1 MYVLFLLKT
10 DLTACKSRYNNFSIR
25 NNNISYAPVARNP
38 EEDLMEYKVKSG
50 SPEKQR
56 SDCLVLAVF
65 ENRVLSHAASCIDK
79 ATGHAI
85 SSLLKRGDISGEC
98 GKMLMLPQTQGIPA
112 QRVLLVACGK
122 KSEFSVKKLRKVTA
136 RVISRLQQN
145 NITEASLFLPELAI
159 DEIDIGTRIEQIII
173 QAGHCCYQ
181 SDSLKTNKKTNESQL
196 RAITLFVPE
205 RSDLTSARQALQDG
219 QAIAAGVN
227 MARHL
232 GDLPGNI
239 CTPSYLAEQAAE
251 IATEFGMKIKVLN
264 EKSMEK
270 LSMGALLSVSRGSRQ
285 EARLIVLEH
294 RGGSSKQAPIVLV
307 GKGLT
312 FDAGGISLKPSR
324 AMDEMK
330 YDMCGGASV
339 LGTMRAIAEMN
350 LPLNVV
356 AVVPSSENLP
366 DGDANKPGDI
376 VTSMSGQTI
385 EILNTDA
392 EGRLILCDALT
403 YAERFKPST
412 VIDIATLTGACVVA
426 LGAHASGVF
435 SIDESLI
442 NELVDAGNASQDRVW
457 PMPLWDEYDQQLKS
471 NFADMAN
478 IGGPKAGA
486 VTAACF
492 LARYTDKYNWAHL
505 DIAGTAWLSGSKKGA
520 TGRPVRLL
528 CEFLRSRVSTS

>member
-1 MYVLFLLKT
+1 M
-10 DLTACKSRYNNFSIR
+10 
-25 NNNISYAPVARNP
+25 
-38 EEDLMEYKVKSG
+38 MEYKVKSG

-56 SDCLVLAVF
+56 SACLVVAVYKDQ
-65 ENRVLSHAASCIDK
+65 VLSPAASRINK
-79 ATGHAI
+79 ATGQMI
-85 SSLLKRGDISGEC
+85 SALLKRGDISGEC
-98 GKMLMLPQTQGIPA
+98 GKMLLLPQVPGIPA
-112 QRVLLVACGK
+112 ERVLLVGCGK
-122 KSEFSVKKLRKVTA
+122 AAEFSIKNILKVTDG
-136 RVISRLQQN
+136 VIRKLQQN
-145 NITEASLFLPELAI
+145 KITEASLFLPELTI
-159 DEIDIGTRIEQIII
+159 ENSDISARIEQIVI
-173 QAGHCCYQ
+173 QAGHSSYQ
-181 SDSLKTNKKTNESQL
+181 SDSLKTDKKENKSQL
-196 RAITLFVPE
+196 QKITLFVPE
-205 RSDLTSARQALQDG
+205 RSDLATGRQALLNG
-219 QAIAAGVN
+219 QAIAAGVK
-227 MARHL
+227 MARQL

-239 CTPSYLAEQAAE
+239 CTPTYLAEQAAE
-251 IATEFGMKIKVLN
+251 IATAFGMKIKVLN
-264 EKSMEK
+264 EKAMEK

-285 EARLIVLEH
+285 EARLIILEH
-294 RGGSSKQAPIVLV
+294 RGGSSKKAPVVLV

-312 FDAGGISLKPSR
+312 FDAGGISLKSSPG
-324 AMDEMK
+324 MDEMK

-339 LGTMRAIAEMN
+339 LGTMLAIAEMN

-356 AVVPSSENLP
+356 AIVPSSENLP

-435 SIDESLI
+435 SHDETLTE
-442 NELVDAGNASQDRVW
+442 ELVDAGNTSQDRVW
-457 PMPLWDEYDQQLKS
+457 PLPLWDEYDHQLKS

-478 IGGPKAGA
+478 IGGSKAGA

-492 LARYTDKYNWAHL
+492 LARYTENYNWAHL

-520 TGRPVRLL
+520 TGRPVKLL
-528 CEFLRSRVSTS
+528 CEFLRMRAATE

>member
-1 MYVLFLLKT
+1 M
-10 DLTACKSRYNNFSIR
+10 
-25 NNNISYAPVARNP
+25 
-38 EEDLMEYKVKSG
+38 MEYKVKSG

-56 SDCLVLAVF
+56 SACLVVAVF
-65 ENRVLSHAASCIDK
+65 KDQLLSPAASSIND
-79 ATGHAI
+79 ATGKMI

-98 GKMLMLPQTQGIPA
+98 GNMLMLPQVPGIPA
-112 QRVLLVACGK
+112 ERVMLVGCGRAA
-122 KSEFSVKKLRKVTA
+122 EFSIKKLLKVTA
-136 RVISRLQQN
+136 GVIRKLQQN
-145 NITEASLFLPELAI
+145 KITEASLFLPELTI
-159 DEIDIGTRIEQIII
+159 DDFDLGARIEQIII
-173 QAGHCCYQ
+173 QAGHSSYQ
-181 SDSLKTNKKTNESQL
+181 SDSLKTDKQENKSQL
-196 RAITLFVPE
+196 QKITLFVPE
-205 RSDLTSARQALQDG
+205 RSDLVTGRQALLNG
-219 QAIAAGVN
+219 QAIAAGVK
-227 MARHL
+227 MARQL

-239 CTPSYLAEQAAE
+239 CTPTYLAEQAAE
-251 IATEFGMKIKVLN
+251 IATAFGMKIKVLN
-264 EKSMEK
+264 EKAMEK
-270 LSMGALLSVSRGSRQ
+270 LSMDALLSVSRGSRQ

-294 RGGSSKQAPIVLV
+294 RGGSSREAPVVLV

-312 FDAGGISLKPSR
+312 FDAGGISLKPSSG
-324 AMDEMK
+324 MDEMK

-339 LGTMRAIAEMN
+339 LGTMLAIAEMN
-350 LPLNVV
+350 LPLNVI
-356 AVVPSSENLP
+356 AIVPASENLP

-435 SIDESLI
+435 SNDDSLTE
-442 NELVDAGNASQDRVW
+442 ELVEAGNTSQDRVW
-457 PMPLWDEYDQQLKS
+457 PMPLWDEYDHQLKS

-478 IGGPKAGA
+478 IGGSKAGA

-492 LARYTDKYNWAHL
+492 LARYTENYNWAHL

-528 CEFLRSRVSTS
+528 CEFLRNRASSA

>member
-1 MYVLFLLKT
+1 
-10 DLTACKSRYNNFSIR
+10 
-25 NNNISYAPVARNP
+25 
-38 EEDLMEYKVKSG
+38 MEFNVKSG

-56 SDCLVLAVF
+56 TACLVLPVF
-65 ENRVLSHAASCIDK
+65 EDQVLSAAARSIDK
-79 ATGHAI
+79 ATGRTI
-85 SSLLKRGDISGEC
+85 SSLLKRGDISGKC
-98 GKMLMLPQTQGIPA
+98 GKTLMLPQVSGIPA
-112 QRVLLVACGK
+112 DRILLVACGK
-122 KSEFSVKKLRKVTA
+122 PAEFSQQKLLKVTEI
-136 RVISRLQQN
+136 VIRCLQQS
-145 NITEASLFLPELAI
+145 NITEASLFLPEIVI
-159 DEIDIGTRIEQIII
+159 DNSHIGSRIEQIII
-173 QAGHCCYQ
+173 QATHSSYQ
-181 SDSLKTNKKTNESQL
+181 SDSLKTNHQENKSPL
-196 RAITLFVPE
+196 RKITLFVPE
-205 RSDLTSARQALQDG
+205 RSDLAAGKQALQDG
-219 QAIAAGVN
+219 QAIAAGVQ
-227 MARHL
+227 MARQL

-239 CTPSYLAEQAAE
+239 CTPTYLAEQAAE
-251 IATEFGMKIKVLN
+251 IATAFGMKIKVLN

-294 RGGSSKQAPIVLV
+294 RGGSKMQAPIVLV

-312 FDAGGISLKPSR
+312 FDAGGISLKPSS

-339 LGTMRAIAEMN
+339 IGTMRAIAEMN

-356 AVVPSSENLP
+356 AIVPSSENLP

-435 SIDESLI
+435 SHDEGLSE
-442 NELVDAGNASQDRVW
+442 ELVDAGNASQDRVW
-457 PMPLWDEYDQQLKS
+457 PMPLWDEYDHQLKS

-478 IGGPKAGA
+478 IGGSKAGA

-492 LARYTDKYNWAHL
+492 LARYTENFNWAHL

-520 TGRPVRLL
+520 TGRPVKLL
-528 CEFLRSRVSTS
+528 CEFLRMRAAAE

>member
-1 MYVLFLLKT
+1 M
-10 DLTACKSRYNNFSIR
+10 
-25 NNNISYAPVARNP
+25 
-38 EEDLMEYKVKSG
+38 MEYKVKSG

-56 SDCLVLAVF
+56 SACLVLAVF
-65 ENRVLSHAASCIDK
+65 KDQLLSPAASCVDM
-79 ATGHAI
+79 ATGHTI
-85 SSLLKRGDISGEC
+85 SSLLKRGDITGEC
-98 GKMLMLPQTQGIPA
+98 ATFLMLPQVSGIPA
-112 QRVLLVACGK
+112 KRVLLVACGK
-122 KSEFSVKKLRKVTA
+122 KAEFDTKKLLKVTA
-136 RVISRLQQN
+136 GAIRNLRHN
-145 NITEASLFLPELAI
+145 NITEASLFLPEIPI
-159 DEIDIGTRIEQIII
+159 DNIDIGKRIEQIII
-173 QAGHCCYQ
+173 QATHSNYK
-181 SDSLKTNKKTNESQL
+181 SDSLKTDIQENKLPLQK
-196 RAITLFVPE
+196 ITLFIPE
-205 RSDLTSARQALQDG
+205 RSDLTAARQALQNG

-227 MARHL
+227 MARQL

-239 CTPSYLAEQAAE
+239 CTPSYLAGQASE
-251 IATEFGMKIKVLN
+251 IAEDFGMKIKVLN
-264 EKSMEK
+264 EKAMEK

-294 RGGSSKQAPIVLV
+294 RGGSSKEAPVVLV

-312 FDAGGISLKPSR
+312 FDAGGISLKPSS

-350 LPLNVV
+350 LPLNVI
-356 AVVPSSENLP
+356 AIVPSSENLP

-403 YAERFKPST
+403 YAARFNPST

-435 SIDESLI
+435 SKDDSLTE
-442 NELVDAGNASQDRVW
+442 ELVNAGTASQDRVW
-457 PMPLWDEYDQQLKS
+457 PMPLWDEYDHQLKS

-478 IGGPKAGA
+478 IGGSKAGA

-492 LARYTDKYNWAHL
+492 LARYTEDYNWAHL

-528 CEFLRSRVSTS
+528 CEFLRSRAASCT